1 MDKHFPPTY
10 AVHATTTRKTC
21 NPLSSKYVNLP
32 GAFRPRMTPSGLW
45 EYKKRYVNENITK
58 TKCDSLRVPA
68 GGETENAE
76 IASADLV
83 LDKMPFDAGATCNMF
98 KGSLKRNG
106 VSVDVACKA
115 YTNVK
120 MSYKYKRRIGKE
132 VKCMMKLKHP
142 NVLQYVGLNFE
153 RSMLITE
160 YLCKEVRLGDGT
172 IEYIHNARQ
181 LLDTMED
188 DVPWTHRLDI
198 VYKTCAGLQYLH
210 DNGIVHC
217 DVKAANIFI
226 GGGSESEFV
235 VKVGDFGQANFDF
248 GQFSLTQTSTF
259 VPTGSAC
266 ERNKVGTAPYTAPEL
281 IELGAKRNFPS
292 DVYSIGMV
300 MVEFTMPE
308 RSHPWEGEI
317 SSADLIY
324 HHVRQGRRPTIDL
337 SRLNAIEDHR
347 KEDWLKTIE
356 KCLEQDPGKRPY
368 ISTVTQVLEKM
379 RAKENHQLA
388 ESREASEPVNEG
400 VTVDDIYSKYSPG
413 YCSRECRKHCDHPL
427 RTQRAYRTLSRGP
440 RRMCAKTGWNQ
451 RMHLS
456 CSEKRRQHFVQ
467 PRLCRQKYKFEGTSG
482 EGNAGTPRAN

>member
-1 MDKHFPPTY
+1 
-10 AVHATTTRKTC
+10 
-21 NPLSSKYVNLP
+21 
-32 GAFRPRMTPSGLW
+32 
-45 EYKKRYVNENITK
+45 
-58 TKCDSLRVPA
+58 
-68 GGETENAE
+68 
-76 IASADLV
+76 
-83 LDKMPFDAGATCNMF
+83 
-98 KGSLKRNG
+98 
-106 VSVDVACKA
+106 
-115 YTNVK
+115 
-120 MSYKYKRRIGKE
+120 
-132 VKCMMKLKHP
+132 
-142 NVLQYVGLNFE
+142 
-153 RSMLITE
+153 
-160 YLCKEVRLGDGT
+160 
-172 IEYIHNARQ
+172 
-181 LLDTMED
+181 MED
-188 DVPWTHRLDI
+188 DVPWTHRLNI

-259 VPTGSAC
+259 APTGSAC

-413 YCSRECRKHCDHPL
+413 YCSRECRKHCHHPL